1 MNDLPDELLV
11 SIFSFL
17 PCVVAGKAPRAV
29 DKRWRRI
36 LDDTHPSK
44 RPPCVS
50 GVDLRN
56 TSMWCKTAAAA
67 GHLSCL
73 RHAHEAGHIWGRATC
88 AAAAA
93 NGHKDCLVYARE
105 NGCNWDRRTCIEAAK
120 NGHLDCLDYA
130 LRRQP
135 PWDKTN
141 AAMCTAAAAGGH
153 ISVLEYLRD
162 LGHLWDRRTFVA
174 AVAQSHVDILAF
186 LWSHGCPSAP
196 RAKTIAA
203 SRGHVACLRFLHDKE
218 GYRDEDRDAMA
229 HAIAAGHGDCVTFLR
244 ENGYTCGDPGLM
256 VALCARRRR
265 REHGRSC
272 RSLPRSRSRPDSPIE
287 PGLADVL
294 VESAARR
301 SFSSWERISMC
312 HDAASVGHTPALALM
327 AGLRTKDRTHHVC
340 KAAALGGHLETLRYA
355 RSQGWPFSLSMQFSA
370 KVAAMGHLDVV
381 RYIYKEERWCSN
393 KRACRAAAANG
404 HTAVFAYLRFW
415 PPDDRGPRCEW
426 DPVACMQA
434 AASGGRLGI
443 LRYIHDEERFPWAL
457 DLCQRAAAGGHL
469 DCLRYLCENGSRYDA
484 KTYAAAAER
493 QRRACLAYLNRIG
506 CPKPP
511 T

>member
-1 MNDLPDELLV
+1 MNDLPNELLV
-11 SIFSFL
+11 TIFSFL
-17 PCVVAGKAPRAV
+17 PCVVAGMAPRAV

-36 LDDTHPSK
+36 LDDIHPSK
-44 RPPCVS
+44 RQPCVS

-56 TSMWCKTAAAA
+56 ASTWCKAAAAA
-67 GHLSCL
+67 GHLACL
-73 RHAHEAGHIWGRATC
+73 RHAHRAGHIWGRATC

-120 NGHLDCLDYA
+120 NGHLACLDYA

-135 PWDKTN
+135 PRDKTN
-141 AAMCTAAAAGGH
+141 THVCTAAAAGGH
-153 ISVLEYLRD
+153 ADILEYLRN
-162 LGHLWDRRTFVA
+162 LGYPWDERTFAA
-174 AVAQSHVDILAF
+174 AVAQDHVDTVAF
-186 LWSHGCPSAP
+186 LWSRGCPSTP
-196 RAKTIAA
+196 KAKTIAA
-203 SRGHVACLRFLHDKE
+203 SRGHAGCLRFLHDKE
-218 GYRDEDRDAMA
+218 GYRDEDRDAMP

-244 ENGYTCGDPGLM
+244 KNGYTCDDPGLT

-265 REHGRSC
+265 REHGRS
-272 RSLPRSRSRPDSPIE
+272 RQSLPRACPRPDSPME

-301 SFSSWERISMC
+301 SLSSWKRISIC
-312 HDAASVGHTPALALM
+312 YDAASVGYVPVLRLM
-327 AGLRTKDRTHHVC
+327 AILYPKDRSHHVC
-340 KAAALGGHLETLRYA
+340 KVAALDGHLETLRYA
-355 RSQGWPFSLSMQFSA
+355 CSQGWPFAPSMKFNA

-381 RYIYKEERWCSN
+381 RYIYKEGWCSD
-393 KRACRAAAANG
+393 KRACQAAAANG
-404 HTAVFAYLRFW
+404 HVAVFAYLRFW
-415 PPDDRGPRCEW
+415 PPNDRLPRCEW

-443 LRYIHDEERFPWAL
+443 LRYIHDEERFPWPL

-469 DCLRYLCENGSRYDA
+469 DCLRYLCENGSPYDA

-493 QRRACLAYLNRIG
+493 QRHACLAYLDRIG